1 MNQTNDTGLDLGKWL
16 AGAAA
21 GALLMYLLDPDR
33 GSARRARSAE
43 ALRDAGKQGSGRLGN
58 MWEKIGKR
66 FSSAVGQAGEAAGE
80 LAERASASRL
90 AGRASDSAS
99 RMSGSPKPD
108 GAAES
113 AGAAMSR
120 MAQRAGEALGVAGA
134 GSRVRQVLDAAGRD
148 EWTPALRSSAMVG
161 GGLLGAYALMRRSPL
176 SMTLGVAGLAMLA
189 RGAVNQPL
197 TGMLAGRGLGQA
209 IDLEKSI
216 YIDAAP
222 EEVYDLWTDVEN
234 FPRFMSHVAEV
245 RDLGRGRSHWVVR
258 GPAGS
263 EFEWNARLTEQ
274 SRPHRLAWRSE
285 PGAEIGQN
293 GSVQFEPSRG
303 GTRVTV
309 RLSYQPP
316 AGAIGHGIATLLGA
330 DPKRQMDDDLARMKA
345 IIERGA
351 VPSGSARH
359 GKSSSRYLH

>member
-1 MNQTNDTGLDLGKWL
+1 MNQTTDTGLELGKWL

-33 GSARRARSAE
+33 GSARRARSAG
-43 ALRDAGKQGSGRLGN
+43 ALRDVGKQSGNKLGN
-58 MWEKIGKR
+58 IWEGIASR
-66 FSSAVGQAGEAAGE
+66 FSSAAECASDAAGE
-80 LAERASASRL
+80 LAERASDSASRL
-90 AGRASDSAS
+90 AGRASEGAQ
-99 RMSGSPKPD
+99 RMAEAARPD
-108 GAAES
+108 GAAGS
-113 AGAAMSR
+113 ATDTMSR
-120 MAQRAGEALGVAGA
+120 VAQRAGEALGLGGGRVQRMLGA
-134 GSRVRQVLDAAGRD
+134 SGEQ
-148 EWTPALRSSAMVG
+148 WTPALRGSAMVG
-161 GGLLGAYALMRRSPL
+161 GGLLGMYALMRRSPL
-176 SMTLGVAGLAMLA
+176 SMALGVAGLAMLA

-197 TGMLAGRGLGQA
+197 TGMLAGRGLGQT

-216 YIDAAP
+216 LIDASP
-222 EEVYDLWTDVEN
+222 EEVYEMWTDYEN
-234 FPRFMSHVAEV
+234 FPRFMSHVVEV

-263 EFEWNARLTEQ
+263 EFEWDSRLTEQ
-274 SRPHRLAWRSE
+274 SRPHRLAWRTE

-293 GSVQFEPSRG
+293 GSVQFEPARG

-309 RLSYQPP
+309 RMSYQPP

-345 IIERGA
+345 FIERGA
-351 VPSGSARH
+351 LPPDAARH